1 MTEITISILQ
11 VIVTTAHFGDHS
23 NVAGAEAAANNV
35 LSIII
40 VIFNY
45 SLIFLSKK
53 HKIVK
58 GLKSC

>member
-1 MTEITISILQ
+1 MLQ
-11 VIVTTAHFGDHS
+11 AIITTAHFGDHS
-23 NVAGAEAAANNV
+23 YVAGAEAAARNV
-35 LSIII
+35 LIIKI

-45 SLIFLSKK
+45 SLILLSKK